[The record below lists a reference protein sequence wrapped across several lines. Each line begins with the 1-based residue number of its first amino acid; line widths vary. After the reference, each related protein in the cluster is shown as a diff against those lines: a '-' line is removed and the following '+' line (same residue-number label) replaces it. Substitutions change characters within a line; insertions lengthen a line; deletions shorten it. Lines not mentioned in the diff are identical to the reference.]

1 MIKNNIARPP
11 YKTTKKVKNNLYHEI
26 FHEFDRLF
34 EFCSNVGGVT
44 DYKANIYVSGM
55 SEKHLHSELALE
67 LQKQLG
73 LCSEFYSRNF
83 YYSNGEGRLIPFKE
97 DRNTL
102 GYIQNNTTFV
112 KVGKTNQ
119 YLHGNIIDSDDLF
132 KKVPKYVSK
141 VQHRNGELVGF
152 NNVFY
157 NVSEGKIEKLN
168 PQAPILPLKN
178 TKTELYLNTDD
189 DGNIVEIEDNAM
201 KDIFNTCFRKEDK
214 EALLA
219 YIGCCLYDKGYTQRQ
234 ESVFLLSKGGTGKGL
249 DIDEYLP
256 TPTGWKQMKDIEV
269 GDKLFDEKGNV
280 CNVTY
285 KSPTHNIDCY
295 ELTFENGFK
304 ITVDKEHRWLSKTEG
319 EVRHKVRNTEE
330 MYQHMQSIN
339 RKRDDFYYSIDI
351 AKPLKLE
358 KQDFSIP
365 PYTLGAWLGDGT
377 SDEGI
382 ITNHIDDTQIIHEIE
397 KDGFTTNRSGADNNL
412 RVYIHKLKSKLIN
425 KNLIKNKHI
434 PQEYLRGSYEQR
446 LSLVQGIM
454 DTDGSIDN
462 RGGCEITLANK
473 QLITQL
479 RELLFTLGIK
489 PGLIKEKKVQ
499 LKGWSEPRIYYR
511 LWFKTNVP
519 VFRLQRKLD
528 KIPETVQ
535 KRQYRRY
542 IKDIQPVQSIPTQ
555 CIQVDSDSHLFLA
568 TKEMIPTHNTT
579 LIRAICEIFYNWES
593 QLVTKLS
600 DERFGFSMFA
610 DNDIVIV
617 DEIQSAKKDFAEVL
631 KNISTGSNMA
641 IEKKGID
648 TINLP
653 AENVPRVFFIGNE
666 FSKALYHASSGEG
679 VFRRMLCII
688 PLMPIQS
695 LKYTWS
701 DLTTSSCKQWLVQQ
715 ATLEYLKQ
723 GLHKKDKPIMS
734 ISDAEKKARLEMC
747 TYPEKFFIKK
757 HFEVAYMEDGG
768 IDHSEK
774 LYYDDF
780 HDFVIAQIDNQ
791 LLEKTIQ
798 KGNNQTFIK
807 IVKEVFDLYDG
818 GYHTKTD
825 NKGVFFTGIVPKTEE
840 AIDYLSN

>member
-1 MIKNNIARPP
+1 MGKIDEILKKAEENELEDEIIKEYKEIKEKNEELNLEIESLKHKNHRLQIDNADSTTEAFRQSNKSLKEKNKKLNKAYKMLKRSKTELAHLTPQQLGVYKRLLDDYDSTEIKSIGRFPGEKHPIFNHFNELANQYPNRDFLVSSLREKLNEKKQLIDFEINTQLKNINVLNNCAKMQEEYPDTWEDEVDTKEANLFKVTTVDVIEKKIEQLKKDKDEVDKWMLIKNNIARPP
-11 YKTTKKVKNNLYHEI
+11 YKTTKKIKNNLYHEI

-234 ESVFLLSKGGTGKGL
+234 ESVFLLSKGGTGK
-249 DIDEYLP
+249 
-256 TPTGWKQMKDIEV
+256 
-269 GDKLFDEKGNV
+269 
-280 CNVTY
+280 
-285 KSPTHNIDCY
+285 
-295 ELTFENGFK
+295 
-304 ITVDKEHRWLSKTEG
+304 
-319 EVRHKVRNTEE
+319 
-330 MYQHMQSIN
+330 
-339 RKRDDFYYSIDI
+339 
-351 AKPLKLE
+351 
-358 KQDFSIP
+358 
-365 PYTLGAWLGDGT
+365 
-377 SDEGI
+377 
-382 ITNHIDDTQIIHEIE
+382 
-397 KDGFTTNRSGADNNL
+397 
-412 RVYIHKLKSKLIN
+412 
-425 KNLIKNKHI
+425 
-434 PQEYLRGSYEQR
+434 
-446 LSLVQGIM
+446 
-454 DTDGSIDN
+454 
-462 RGGCEITLANK
+462 
-473 QLITQL
+473 
-479 RELLFTLGIK
+479 
-489 PGLIKEKKVQ
+489 
-499 LKGWSEPRIYYR
+499 
-511 LWFKTNVP
+511 
-519 VFRLQRKLD
+519 
-528 KIPETVQ
+528 
-535 KRQYRRY
+535 
-542 IKDIQPVQSIPTQ
+542 
-555 CIQVDSDSHLFLA
+555 
-568 TKEMIPTHNTT
+568 TT